1 MISRRDFMISSGMAG
16 LALTAGGFAGS
27 GELWAQTA
35 APGGQMGTST
45 SGAASKGAPFTLPD
59 LRFPFDAL
67 QPHIDA
73 KTMELHHGKHHLAYV
88 EKLNAAIGKH
98 PDLTQIVLP
107 DLLANLDKVPDDVRQ
122 DIRNNGG
129 GHANHTMF
137 WTVMSPDGGR
147 EPKGGIAA
155 AVNQGFG
162 SLDAMKKAVNSA
174 GQKHFGSGWVFVVV
188 DPKSGTME
196 VVTRANQD
204 TPLLE
209 GKRVLFGNDLW
220 EHAFYLKYNNRKEE
234 YLDAWWN
241 VVDWNEIGRRYDAIR
256 SGDAVI

>member
-1 MISRRDFMISSGMAG
+1 MAG
-16 LALTAGGFAGS
+16 LALAAEGFAGS
-27 GELWAQTA
+27 GKLWAQTA

-45 SGAASKGAPFTLPD
+45 SGAASKGAPFKLPE
-59 LRFPFDAL
+59 LSYAFDAL

-73 KTMELHHGKHHLAYV
+73 KTMQLHHGKHHLAYV
-88 EKLNAAIGKH
+88 EKLNAAIGKR
-98 PDLTQIVLP
+98 PELKQTVLP
-107 DLLANLDKVPDDVRQ
+107 DLLTHLDKLPEDVRQ
-122 DIRNNGG
+122 DIRNHGG

-137 WTVMSPDGGR
+137 WTIMSPDGGG

-155 AVNQGFG
+155 AIQQGFS
-162 SLDAMKKAVNSA
+162 SLAAMKKAVNSA
-174 GQKHFGSGWVFVVV
+174 GLKHFGAGWVFVTV
-188 DPKSGTME
+188 DPKSGSME

-204 TPLLE
+204 TPLME

-234 YLDAWWN
+234 YLNAWWN